1 MDRRKAEVGRVRE
14 EKGRRKKI
22 REEKGT
28 RKKIQAHE
36 KEKSRETLS
45 LSNVLW
51 LWRVEK
57 WAH

>member
-1 MDRRKAEVGRVRE
+1 VGRVRE

-36 KEKSRETLS
+36 KEKSREILS